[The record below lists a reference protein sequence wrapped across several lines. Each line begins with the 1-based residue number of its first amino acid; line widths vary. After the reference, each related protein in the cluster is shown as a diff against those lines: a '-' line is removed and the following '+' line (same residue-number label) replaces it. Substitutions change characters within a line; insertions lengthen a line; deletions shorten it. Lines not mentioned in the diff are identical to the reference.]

1 MVRLCS
7 GQQLAGQFGLQPLDP
22 GQVISGSGGA
32 SLDAL
37 TDDQKSLFAQD
48 TKLAP
53 LLISSGRRP
62 AHQDRDHERGAGANS
77 TWPSAT

>member
-37 TDDQKSLFAQD
+37 AFENSKDL
-48 TKLAP
+48 LAP
-53 LLISSGRRP
+53 LG
-62 AHQDRDHERGAGANS
+62 D
-77 TWPSAT
+77 